1 MMQTSKN
8 TKEFTVHI
16 TYSAQEISEIVRW
29 YVNNHMPPIYNN
41 YDFNNIDVIEMIEEQ
56 AVKKL
61 MEIGSNNILGEYFKN
76 LILEFTSDNG
86 DDNG

>member
-1 MMQTSKN
+1 
-8 TKEFTVHI
+8 
-16 TYSAQEISEIVRW
+16 
-29 YVNNHMPPIYNN
+29 MPPIYNN